1 MKREV
6 MSKPS
11 NRSVEKIRILLADD
25 HNIVR
30 AGVRQLLES
39 AEDLQVVAEAGD
51 GQEAQTLIEQ
61 HRPDVAVLDIQMP
74 KASGRY
80 IDPDCL

>member
-1 MKREV
+1 

-51 GQEAQTLIEQ
+51 GQEAQTLIEL
-61 HRPDVAVLDIQMP
+61 HRPAVPTPETNTSYGMGWFVGPVNGLP
-74 KASGRY
+74 AVF
-80 IDPDCL
+80 